1 MITAYDN
8 IECFMYD
15 FKIYFHFNLFIFQWR
30 KCKMPSIDTQS
41 IRVPGEMDRCPSH
54 ISDATSRHAGCRS
67 ALDVSST
74 LESSPVARDSFA
86 TCCDASNITN
96 AVLFEKD
103 IVTTLEDELSSVA
116 RLSQNIS
123 LSHNARSVDLYSS
136 QKEFECPATPCD
148 RGHDTSIMNHR
159 NRHSSTRRSDAMR
172 YSHVADVFSI
182 TRYGFNQILGLM
194 MTDWITNSS
203 WRRWRIYF
211 PFLICLFCATQC
223 TARTCAVGLST
234 PGCKFR
240 SNMSLH
246 INIIDERIYNTFC

>member
-1 MITAYDN
+1 
-8 IECFMYD
+8 
-15 FKIYFHFNLFIFQWR
+15 
-30 KCKMPSIDTQS
+30 MPSIDTRS

-54 ISDATSRHAGCRS
+54 IPDATSRHAGCRS

-74 LESSPVARDSFA
+74 LESFPVARDSFA
-86 TCCDASNITN
+86 TCCDASNIPN
-96 AVLFEKD
+96 VVLFEKD
-103 IVTTLEDELSSVA
+103 IVTTLEDEPNSMA
-116 RLSQNIS
+116 RLLQDTS
-123 LSHNARSVDLYSS
+123 LSYNARSTDLGSS
-136 QKEFECPATPCD
+136 QKEFDCPAAPCD
-148 RGHDTSIMNHR
+148 RGHDTSIMNHL

-172 YSHVADVFSI
+172 YSHVANAFSI
-182 TRYGFNQILGLM
+182 TRYGFNQILRLM

-240 SNMSLH
+240 SNMY
-246 INIIDERIYNTFC
+246 INIINEQICFIHKLDITLVIYVSELVIRINI